1 MYSYTI
7 SKEPNNALFLRICA
21 QIEKHISG
29 STKDELLIDVDGCC
43 SQTYH
48 FSQGK
53 IKVCNDYE
61 VYALY
66 VDSDIDLSDILKEYM
81 VMGETTIN
89 KLVYKHERFDV
100 TQLKIG
106 ARTIIYTITPDGKL
120 VVREYRG
127 SRKVHSQKVCHF
139 SLEEYNAL
147 CKNIEACI
155 ESADRLDFYVDDSSE
170 ELKIYHLYGR
180 IQTVDRGLGSKNNH
194 IGGVMWDFLKDKV

>member
-7 SKEPNNALFLRICA
+7 SKEPNNALFLKIC
-21 QIEKHISG
+21 EKIVKSISVL
-29 STKDELLIDVDGCC
+29 SKDELLIDVDGCI

-48 FSQGK
+48 ISQGK

-66 VDSDIDLSDILKEYM
+66 VDSDMDLSDMLKEYM
-81 VMGETTIN
+81 VIGEASII
-89 KLVYKHERFDV
+89 KLVYKHEWFDV

-106 ARTIIYTITPDGKL
+106 ARTIYTITPDGKL
-120 VVREYRG
+120 VVKEYRG
-127 SRKVHSQKVCHF
+127 SRKVHSQKECPITI
-139 SLEEYNAL
+139 EEYNSL

-155 ESADRLDFYVDDSSE
+155 EGADRLDSYVDDSSE

-180 IQTVDRGLGSKNNH
+180 VQTVDRGLGNKNNH
-194 IGGVMWDFLKDKV
+194 IGSVMWAFLKDKV